1 LQEEEDRD
9 KNILKKAS
17 EHLLKQTEKSK
28 NMMKQQQE
36 YVIEAQKKMQE
47 MIKGMMVQSTVE
59 YEKILDPRDCY
70 SPELLGG
77 NPDYIKG
84 ICSKM
89 PDPTGPVDI
98 KVHLHLSKRA
108 NYLKDDNYFVCVL
121 FSFCLIFFN
130 ASFDKITIYENL

>member
-1 LQEEEDRD
+1 M
-9 KNILKKAS
+9 
-17 EHLLKQTEKSK
+17 KQTQKSK
-28 NMMKQQQE
+28 DMMKQQQE

-59 YEKILDPRDCY
+59 YEKILDPKDCY

-77 NPDYIKG
+77 NPEYIKG

-98 KVHLHLSKRA
+98 KVFLF
-108 NYLKDDNYFVCVL
+108 YYFSPL
-121 FSFCLIFFN
+121 EMFFFYIRCSQN
-130 ASFDKITIYENL
+130 AWKSIPSAHHAVAIILV